1 MSLIAW
7 TLGSTSTHVNARSLA
22 ATRAHPGRWTGR
34 RPRGS
39 GDPEPHDRTYLVARD
54 GQGVDAPHIVNATSP
69 SCGHRSVSSC
79 GVADDDRPST
89 RNRERLCDGGP
100 LREAADAQLE

>member
-22 ATRAHPGRWTGR
+22 ATRGHRGRWTGR

-39 GDPEPHDRTYLVARD
+39 GDPEPHDRTYTVARD
-54 GQGVDAPHIVNATSP
+54 SHGVDAPHIVSTASP
-69 SCGHRSVSSC
+69 SCGHGSIGSC
-79 GVADDDRPST
+79 SVADHDRPST
-89 RNRERLCDGGP
+89 RNRERLGDRGP
-100 LREAADAQLE
+100 FGEAA